1 MKMNRYIVYLIS
13 AIFAFSALSCQE
25 ELRHQP
31 GEQDHENCYGVYFP
45 VQTGT
50 GDLQVEPSDPSVLT
64 YTVRRSK
71 TDGELYVPV
80 KIVDTAQVFSVTEI
94 HFEDEEAVTELQV
107 YFPSI
112 EMGKTYECTLQ
123 IDGEEFVSKYSKN
136 SSSLRFSVTKIQWNN
151 VVGPNGETT
160 GLFRDGIFQDWFSVT
175 DANAEC
181 SVKIQERDDMPG
193 YYRIFDV
200 YNANYMSALFG
211 GNMSG
216 NCVYEAYMYVNATN
230 PDKVWIPTF
239 KCGLILHSDYGE
251 ISVGSYVTENS
262 ADFGSSISSVYGT
275 LREGV
280 IQFPSGSLQMKLE
293 MMGWYSAN
301 NTGKHRIILPGYSA
315 KDYSVELTAGVSD
328 ADGNLPVKVG
338 FGKDITQVWMA
349 AYEGTLTET
358 AAAVKAQEIL
368 AETTDA
374 VIRKE
379 KNRSIYDFTFDKT
392 GMYSI
397 VAIGLDASGRIQGSE
412 NISFGYLSAE
422 DSQSDA
428 KQVVLTCGLTVSD
441 KYAQEGFTSK
451 NSLELYI
458 NGKNIQRLH
467 AAIYEKDE
475 WEKNKESL
483 LNEIRGTQFTK
494 SYLDLVN
501 GTGLSMK
508 QGYLVPGTEYVLVVE
523 AYNGYREKLFVEE
536 ATTNGQWDPR
546 LAHYNLNDIDTELIP
561 INYDGYYGDYRYY
574 AIESG
579 RYSREYLGDASIYI
593 GSGDREG
600 YTFLTVQ
607 GLFPNARNKF
617 NMKDD
622 RLTFIY
628 LDGFLYNY
636 GQVFDHFVYEGAF
649 YYPQALMYTESGSAY
664 GGMIGLMGGFVDEG
678 ILAIVDS
685 GQFAQYGEVCDG
697 FALIAYSDMSHTVYT
712 GLLEIVT
719 EMLLVRPDVDDA
731 LIDKNGALL
740 PQEDDEDEDDDDKAT
755 VSMSQMAQ
763 FSNLIVR
770 GPVNCVES
778 FDGFVQSVIDQVRSG
793 KHVRNYLDMDN
804 QNLSNDYTLKAASY
818 EVESVN

>member
-1 MKMNRYIVYLIS
+1 MNRYIVYLIS

-25 ELRHQP
+25 ELKYQP
-31 GEQDHENCYGVYFP
+31 GEKDHENCYGVYFP
-45 VQTGT
+45 VQTGA
-50 GDLQVEPSDPSVLT
+50 GDLQVEPSDPTVLT
-64 YTVRRSK
+64 YTVRRTK

-123 IDGEEFVSKYSKN
+123 IDGDEFVSKYSKN
-136 SSSLRFSVTKIQWNN
+136 ASSLRFSVTKIKWNN

-160 GLFRDGIFQDWFSVT
+160 GLFRDGVFQDWFSVS
-175 DANAEC
+175 DSNAEC

-193 YYRIFDV
+193 FYRIFDV
-200 YNANYMSALFG
+200 YNASYMGTMFG
-211 GNMSG
+211 GNMAG
-216 NCVYEAYMYVNATN
+216 NCVYESYMYINATN

-251 ISVGSYVTENS
+251 ISVGSYVTENA

-275 LREGV
+275 LKEGV

-293 MMGWYSAN
+293 MLGWYSAN
-301 NTGKHRIILPGYSA
+301 NTGKHRIILPGYRA

-328 ADGNLPVKVG
+328 ASGELPVKVG
-338 FGKDITQVWMA
+338 FGKDVAQVWMA
-349 AYEGTLTET
+349 AFEGTLTET
-358 AAAVKAQEIL
+358 AAAEKAQLMLKDKAGAKIIKVKAPS
-368 AETTDA
+368 T
-374 VIRKE
+374 E
-379 KNRSIYDFTFDKT
+379 KFTFEKT
-392 GMYSI
+392 GMYSL
-397 VAIGLDASGRIQGSE
+397 VAIGLDSSG
-412 NISFGYLSAE
+412 NIKDSDNMSFGYLSAA
-422 DSQSDA
+422 DAQSDE

-441 KYAQEGFTSK
+441 KYAQEGLTSK

-458 NGKNIQRLH
+458 NGRDIERLH

-475 WEKNKESL
+475 WEKNQESL
-483 LNEIRGTQFTK
+483 LNEIRGSQFTK

-501 GTGLSMK
+501 GTGLSLK

-536 ATTNGQWDPR
+536 AKTAGQWDPR
-546 LAHYNLNDIDTELIP
+546 LAHYDLNDIDTELIP
-561 INYDGYYGDYRYY
+561 LDQDGYYGDYRYY
-574 AIESG
+574 AIEAG
-579 RYSREYLGDASIYI
+579 RYSREYLGDAKIYE
-593 GSGDREG
+593 GTGDMEG
-600 YTFLTVQ
+600 YTFATIE

-636 GQVFDHFVYEGAF
+636 DQAFDHFVYEGGF
-649 YYPQALMYTESGSAY
+649 YYPKALMYTQSGSAY

-719 EMLLVRPDVDDA
+719 EMLLIRPDLDDE
-731 LIDKNGALL
+731 LIASNGKLL
-740 PQEDDEDEDDDDKAT
+740 PQEDDADKT

-778 FDGFVQSVIDQVRSG
+778 FDGFIQSVIDQVRSG
-793 KHVRNYLDMDN
+793 SHARNYLDMDN
-804 QNLSNDYTLKAASY
+804 LNITNDFTLKAASY
-818 EVESVN
+818 NVESVN